1 MAKKIK
7 KPNYDRFSGGV
18 KLSSSFVAQKK
29 DSISNEH
36 PLFCLHYL
44 QNLNDCQKN
53 DKVALLKTLFKL
65 SQLTWKEIYASGK
78 HQFGFEKIKRRGI
91 KGIQFPP
98 EVITDDVQSLDVFR
112 FHDKKP
118 MMGLISG
125 KTYHLIYL
133 DLKMNAYDHGS

>member
-44 QNLNDCQKN
+44 QNLNDCQKM
-53 DKVALLKTLFKL
+53 
-65 SQLTWKEIYASGK
+65 
-78 HQFGFEKIKRRGI
+78 IK
-91 KGIQFPP
+91 
-98 EVITDDVQSLDVFR
+98 
-112 FHDKKP
+112 
-118 MMGLISG
+118 
-125 KTYHLIYL
+125 
-133 DLKMNAYDHGS
+133 